1 MITVGMY
8 YEVIPGKETEFEE
21 KFEAVA
27 VALEGQPGHVQSL
40 LYHQVKKHS
49 SYTILSEWDTQ
60 DAFTVFI
67 KSDGFKAVTDWG
79 KAEILQGRP
88 RHKIYGRESDMD

>member
-8 YEVIPGKETEFEE
+8 YEVIPGKESEFEE

-27 VALEGQPGHVQSL
+27 GALDGSPGHTQSL
-40 LYHQVKKHS
+40 LYQQVKNHS
-49 SYTILSEWDTQ
+49 SYTILSEWDSE
-60 DAFTVFI
+60 DAFKAFI
-67 KSDGFKAVTDWG
+67 QSDAFKGVTDWG

-88 RHKIYGRESDMD
+88 RHKIYGREKDLD